1 MRKRDILLR
10 LTIALALAAILLPL
24 AGLLLIPAALLLIPA
39 LAVVVV
45 AALVALL
52 VLAARNQQTSA
63 AGPLPSS
70 LSGRAA
76 GGPALL
82 GSYANPL
89 SGASSWTKLLPT
101 PPVERGA
108 S

>member
-24 AGLLLIPAALLLIPA
+24 AAVLLIPAALLLIPA
-39 LAVVVV
+39 LAIVAVV
-45 AALVALL
+45 ALV
-52 VLAARNQQTSA
+52 VLAARSQQTCA
-63 AGPLPSS
+63 GGPLPSS

-76 GGPALL
+76 VGPSSL

>member
-10 LTIALALAAILLPL
+10 LIIALAFAAILLPL
-24 AGLLLIPAALLLIPA
+24 AAVLLIPAALLLIPA

-52 VLAARNQQTSA
+52 VLAARSQQTCA

-70 LSGRAA
+70 LSGRGAA
-76 GGPALL
+76 GPSSLN
-82 GSYANPL
+82 SYANPL
-89 SGASSWTKLLPT
+89 SGAASWTKLPST
-101 PPVERGA
+101 PLVERDA

>member
-24 AGLLLIPAALLLIPA
+24 AAVLLIPAALLLIPA

-45 AALVALL
+45 AALVVLL
-52 VLAARNQQTSA
+52 VRAARSQQTCA
-63 AGPLPSS
+63 GGPLPSS
-70 LSGRAA
+70 L
-76 GGPALL
+76 
-82 GSYANPL
+82 GSYADPL
-89 SGASSWTKLLPT
+89 SGAASRTKLPFT
-101 PPVERGA
+101 PLVERDA